1 MRKIIP
7 AFLWS
12 VFILILTG
20 LPGNYFPRVNSFW
33 DWVGPDKLIHL
44 FIFGVLVFLILFG
57 FKEQYFNSKKRYIF
71 GIVSVVVTSLYGMVT
86 EILQHYV
93 FIGRSG
99 NRFDFYADAI
109 GAFLG
114 WIVFYLIYRKK
125 IRPIENREK

>member
-7 AFLWS
+7 AVLWS

-20 LPGNYFPRVNSFW
+20 LPGNYFPKVNSFW

-57 FKEQYFNSKKRYIF
+57 FRKQYFTSKKRYIF
-71 GIVSVVVTSLYGMVT
+71 GIVSVVITSLYGMIT

-114 WIVFYLIYRKK
+114 WIMFYLIYRKK
-125 IRPIENREK
+125 ISLIENREK